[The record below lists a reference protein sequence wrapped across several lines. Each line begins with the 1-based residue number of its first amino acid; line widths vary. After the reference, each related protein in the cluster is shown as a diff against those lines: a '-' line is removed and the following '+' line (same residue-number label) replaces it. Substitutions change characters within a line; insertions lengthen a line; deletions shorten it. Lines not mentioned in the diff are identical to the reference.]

1 MRTFY
6 ERYAN
11 ILDDESLYLSPLE
24 RESITNYRNSVSNR
38 GKASNDP
45 LDILINA
52 IGKSTADALIY
63 ALLRKSAEK
72 DVVKPLDDA
81 LREWARSNP
90 NITID

>member
-11 ILDDESLYLSPLE
+11 ILDDESLYSSALE
-24 RESITNYRNSVSNR
+24 RESITNYRNR
-38 GKASNDP
+38 GNIDP
-45 LDILINA
+45 LDIFTNA
-52 IGKSTADALIY
+52 VGKGVSDALLY
-63 ALLRKSAEK
+63 AILRKSAEK